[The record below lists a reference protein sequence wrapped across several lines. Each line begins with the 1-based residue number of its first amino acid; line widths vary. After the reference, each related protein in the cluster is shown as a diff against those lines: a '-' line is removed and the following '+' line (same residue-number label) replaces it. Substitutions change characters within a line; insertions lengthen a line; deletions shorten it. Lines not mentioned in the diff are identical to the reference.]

1 VDVHNAGVTEPGPTL
16 PRRSV
21 RRDLI
26 ALTALCAVVYALG
39 LTTHGLTNWQ
49 EAQRV
54 LVARDMQ
61 AAGEWIV
68 PTVHGQP
75 YLAKPPVIYW
85 VQMAIAGATGRVVS
99 VFDLRLT
106 VALGGWLGVVLT
118 YLAARQLLR
127 PGKSGVDPQP
137 VAFADHAAWW
147 SALLLATGV
156 LYVRSSRIGELDIL
170 LVAPT
175 VLAIL
180 GLFLAW
186 RRHRTARRRHW
197 PGLSMACV
205 GVALGM
211 LVKGP
216 PALLVV
222 MLAGFGAMT
231 AWYARS
237 DGREP
242 CRKRFGVLAA
252 LAGLAAVA
260 GVWFIRR
267 PIEGFDA
274 WFGLG
279 FFGASAASLVY
290 VVAPG
295 LAPSALAATWRAW
308 TRTHPVVLALVAFGA
323 IWLWGRAVTARIGPQ
338 AVEAAATR
346 EADDN
351 LRLLVLGSPLNNLE
365 AAAFGVGA
373 GSVAAIVAA
382 VWLLRDGRDVIRRH
396 GPGLVVV
403 LCWAGLG
410 LIAFSALGKGVP
422 RYLTPLWPALAM
434 LGGLWLAS
442 FIRDAA
448 RPTLVRTLAL
458 GVVLALGLGQSAWY
472 GYARERLY
480 AERSPRAFAVDLLR
494 PERRIDAD
502 RFGMLDQWSP
512 ALDFY
517 AGQHVERWH
526 DTGPHAAPPG
536 VVSRPLADLPAFATD
551 ATNAYTLLYT
561 REPDADDAD
570 DPVREQLMAMGLGVQ
585 RVPMDARWTV
595 EHGRLE
601 VVAVRVWTVEAISD
615 DRSSSDGTAAPTP

>member
-1 VDVHNAGVTEPGPTL
+1 MTTAGSILKP
-16 PRRSV
+16 RSV

-26 ALTALCAVVYALG
+26 AISALCAVVYALG

-61 AAGEWIV
+61 GAGEWIV

-75 YLAKPPVIYW
+75 YLAKPPAIYW
-85 VQMAIAGATGRVVS
+85 AQMAIAGVTNRVVS

-106 VALGGWLGVVLT
+106 VALGGWLGVILT

-127 PGKSGVDPQP
+127 PARDEPDEAH
-137 VAFADHAAWW
+137 AFADHAAWW

-175 VLAIL
+175 VLAVW

-186 RRHRTARRRHW
+186 RRHINERRTHW
-197 PGLSMACV
+197 LGLVMGGV

-216 PALLVV
+216 PSLLVV
-222 MLAGFGAMT
+222 MLAAFGAMT

-237 DGREP
+237 DGRSP
-242 CRKRFGVLAA
+242 CPKRFGVF
-252 LAGLAAVA
+252 AAVA
-260 GVWFIRR
+260 AIAAGAGGWTIRR
-267 PIEGFDA
+267 PVESADE

-279 FFGASAASLVY
+279 CFGLAAGIIVF
-290 VVAPG
+290 VMAPG
-295 LAPSALAATWRAW
+295 FAPRAFADTFRAW
-308 TRTHPVVLALVAFGA
+308 TRTHPVGMPIIGVGAL
-323 IWLWGRAVTARIGPQ
+323 WLWSRAVTARIGPE
-338 AVEAAATR
+338 AVDAAAAR
-346 EADDN
+346 EAGDN

-373 GSVAAIVAA
+373 GSVAAIIAA

-434 LGGLWLAS
+434 LGGLWLTS
-442 FIRDAA
+442 FIRDIP
-448 RPTLVRTLAL
+448 RPKLTQTLAL
-458 GVVLALGLGQSAWY
+458 AIVLALGLGQAIWY
-472 GYARERLY
+472 GFARERLY
-480 AERSPRAFAVDLLR
+480 AERSPRAFATDLMR
-494 PERRIDAD
+494 AERRIDPD
-502 RFGMLDQWSP
+502 RLGMLDHWSP

-536 VVSRPLADLPAFATD
+536 VVTRPLAELPTLAAD
-551 ATNAYTLLYT
+551 ATNAYTLLYP
-561 REPDADDAD
+561 RDVALDDAT
-570 DPVREQLMAMGLGVQ
+570 DPVRDQLMAMGLGVQ
-585 RVPMDARWTV
+585 RVPMDAAWTV

-601 VVAVRVWTVEAISD
+601 IIAVRVWTVQ
-615 DRSSSDGTAAPTP
+615 P